1 MLSKL
6 FKEQLLT
13 MDDINQMK
21 DERGNVPTR
30 LILVHCTKP
39 EDQVYK
45 TAAVLDNFECKQ
57 EASEL
62 RG

>member
-1 MLSKL
+1 
-6 FKEQLLT
+6 

-21 DERGNVPTR
+21 YERGNVPTR

-45 TAAVLDNFECKQ
+45 TAAVLDNFGCKQ

>member
-6 FKEQLLT
+6 FKDHLVTE
-13 MDDINQMK
+13 DDMKRLK

-45 TAAVLDNFECKQ
+45 TAAVLDNFGCKQ